1 VQLCLF
7 DAAASPINEV
17 IMLTAPAA
25 TLAGHDPCCNQ
36 HAGTCSQPSLIAV
49 CTCLAMQVPMHNQ
62 GGVWTALVAKLP
74 KKGILYAYRVDGPG
88 GWETGYR

>member
-1 VQLCLF
+1 MRSSCWQLLQPLSLVLIR
-7 DAAASPINEV
+7 DPIS
-17 IMLTAPAA
+17 MQA
-25 TLAGHDPCCNQ
+25 
-36 HAGTCSQPSLIAV
+36 HAGSFPDLLSVHAC
-49 CTCLAMQVPMHNQ
+49 AMQVPMHNQ